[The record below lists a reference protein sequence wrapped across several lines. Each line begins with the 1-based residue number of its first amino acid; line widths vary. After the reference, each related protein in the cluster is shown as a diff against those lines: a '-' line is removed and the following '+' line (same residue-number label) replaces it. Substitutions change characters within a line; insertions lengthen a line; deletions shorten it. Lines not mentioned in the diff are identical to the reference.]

1 MSDQVPAHIAQQR
14 QLYQAALQK
23 QNGGQQQQQQPNYG
37 SPNQGTADPYA
48 TAAAVLPG
56 TAAASLWTEPA
67 RPTRHLRRPGSHWR
81 QQQYQQQHQQPYQQ
95 EPPPQGQQQQQHAPV
110 PATVSIQP
118 LSYGRPSND
127 AANAQG
133 QQQQQYAQGGYAS
146 PGQQHQQQQQPG
158 QVAPPPS
165 TQQVQPRPNATLG
178 TEYPL
183 LVAIDFGTT
192 FSGVAYAFKSNG
204 DVLEM
209 TTWPHQANLYGK
221 VPTVSAYSKENDTMH
236 SWGYAAKAAMLTP
249 NSRNLDLLQK
259 FKLFLDNDLAPYLP
273 PLPRTINPQS
283 AISDYLRAMHTH
295 AINEII
301 KNSGGGMV
309 DPQHIQ
315 YCLTVPAMW
324 TDAAKGVMRQTA
336 IQAGLIQPQDPAH
349 RLLLVSEPEAA
360 AMYCEKKCEQFNL
373 RHGDRFMICD
383 AGGGTVDLIVFQVD
397 YSSGTRAL
405 TEVTR
410 GSGASCGSGFL
421 DENFSMLLRHKLQ
434 RYDLQPKA
442 WAQIM
447 EEFVFMHKPQFDGDE
462 DSFISMP
469 ASVANDLDLR
479 LEDGLLAISAQ
490 EMRELVFDPVVNQ
503 VLGLIDGQLF
513 QSQQCSAIFLVGG
526 FGSSPYLHKRVQQE
540 FESRVP
546 LIRYPPRPDLAVVRG
561 AVYHGLTHQPIQAR
575 VARRWYGVDTTRPY
589 KAGDPVEKKYM
600 QDGKY
605 RVRDGFS
612 VFVRPGQSIAVDE
625 CISKKYIT
633 HKYPEPL
640 SSPLYVYNGE
650 NQPEFVDSPGVQKL
664 CDFTIPLPHMPGAAP
679 GTPVIFTLR
688 LFFGR
693 TELKAEA
700 EFQNGEVISTLCQ
713 F

>member
-1 MSDQVPAHIAQQR
+1 
-14 QLYQAALQK
+14 
-23 QNGGQQQQQQPNYG
+23 
-37 SPNQGTADPYA
+37 
-48 TAAAVLPG
+48 
-56 TAAASLWTEPA
+56 
-67 RPTRHLRRPGSHWR
+67 
-81 QQQYQQQHQQPYQQ
+81 
-95 EPPPQGQQQQQHAPV
+95 
-110 PATVSIQP
+110 
-118 LSYGRPSND
+118 
-127 AANAQG
+127 
-133 QQQQQYAQGGYAS
+133 
-146 PGQQHQQQQQPG
+146 
-158 QVAPPPS
+158 
-165 TQQVQPRPNATLG
+165 
-178 TEYPL
+178 
-183 LVAIDFGTT
+183 
-192 FSGVAYAFKSNG
+192 
-204 DVLEM
+204 
-209 TTWPHQANLYGK
+209 
-221 VPTVSAYSKENDTMH
+221 MH

-249 NSRNLDLLQK
+249 NARNLDLLQK

-273 PLPRTINPQS
+273 PLPRTINPQN
-283 AISDYLRAMHTH
+283 AISDYLRAIHTH
-295 AINEII
+295 AIAEIL
-301 KNSGGGMV
+301 KNGGGGMI
-309 DPQHIQ
+309 DPQHHIQ

-324 TDAAKGVMRQTA
+324 TDAAKGVMRRTA
-336 IQAGLIQPQDPAH
+336 IEAGLIQPQDPPH

-360 AMYCEKKCEQFNL
+360 AMYCERKCEQFNL
-373 RHGDRFMICD
+373 RQGDRFMICD

-421 DENFSMLLRHKLQ
+421 DENFSMLIRHKLQ

-469 ASVANDLDLR
+469 ASVANIVDLDMR

-513 QSQQCSAIFLVGG
+513 QAQQCAAIFLVGG

-540 FESRVP
+540 FENRVP

-575 VARRWYGVDTTRPY
+575 VARRWYGVDTTRLY

-612 VFVRPGQSIAVDE
+612 VFVRPGQSISVNE
-625 CISKKYIT
+625 CISKKYVT

-650 NQPEFVDSPGVQKL
+650 DQPDFVDSPGVQKL

-679 GTPVIFTLR
+679 GTPVVFTLKMY
-688 LFFGR
+688 FGL

-713 F
+713 FQ